1 MAKEAVTKNS
11 KKQAI
16 EWLKS
21 ANDDLDSINYLIQAE
36 HLTNIVAFHSQ
47 QAIEKSFKAILA
59 FEDRRIPKKHDL
71 FALHE
76 IVKDDIRN
84 IDSDLLFRINELYIE
99 SRYPGDIGLLPYGKP
114 AISDAKEFYEY
125 AINIFE
131 KVCNILDIKIDD
143 FK

>member
-21 ANDDLDSINYLIQAE
+21 ANDDLDSISYLIQAE

-59 FEDRRIPKKHDL
+59 FENRRIP
-71 FALHE
+71 
-76 IVKDDIRN
+76 
-84 IDSDLLFRINELYIE
+84 
-99 SRYPGDIGLLPYGKP
+99 
-114 AISDAKEFYEY
+114 
-125 AINIFE
+125 
-131 KVCNILDIKIDD
+131 
-143 FK
+143 